1 MQSQIPNGP
10 SPLEPKK
17 VKRMLDLCSGLGGA
31 SEAFV
36 EAGWEVVRIESNPA
50 LEHIPHTRIADVM
63 DYRPDVG
70 LSIGGTLV
78 GAADLDLVW
87 ASPPCLDFSQGFNAP
102 GPTAMR
108 EGRDFV
114 PDVSLLLKVK
124 EIIDV
129 LKPKYWVIENVAGA
143 SRIFTELLGRPPRQ
157 IIGPYLLWGIFPFI
171 AMDYS
176 WVRPLKTQS
185 WKGKIGDPLRA
196 AKRAK
201 VPMAISRKLCEAITH
216 QRTLGEY

>member
-10 SPLEPKK
+10 STLEPKK
-17 VKRMLDLCSGLGGA
+17 VHRMLDLCSGLGGA

-36 EAGWEVVRIESNPA
+36 EAGWQVVRIESNPA

-63 DYRPDVG
+63 DYRPA
-70 LSIGGTLV
+70 

-176 WVRPLKTQS
+176 WRRS
-185 WKGKIGDPLRA
+185 WVSPKNSWNIDDPLRA
-196 AKRAK
+196 TKRAI
-201 VPMAISRKLCEAITH
+201 VPMAISRKLCEAITQ

>member
-10 SPLEPKK
+10 STLEPKK
-17 VKRMLDLCSGLGGA
+17 VHRMLDLCSGLGGA

-36 EAGWEVVRIESNPA
+36 EAGWQVVRIESNPA

-63 DYRPDVG
+63 DYRPA
-70 LSIGGTLV
+70 

-143 SRIFTELLGRPPRQ
+143 SQIFTELLGSPPRQ

-176 WVRPLKTQS
+176 WVRPKGKTQS
-185 WKGKIGDPLRA
+185 WNIGDPLRA
-196 AKRAK
+196 TKRAII
-201 VPMAISRKLCEAITH
+201 PMTISRKLCEAISE
-216 QRTLGEY
+216 QKTLGEY